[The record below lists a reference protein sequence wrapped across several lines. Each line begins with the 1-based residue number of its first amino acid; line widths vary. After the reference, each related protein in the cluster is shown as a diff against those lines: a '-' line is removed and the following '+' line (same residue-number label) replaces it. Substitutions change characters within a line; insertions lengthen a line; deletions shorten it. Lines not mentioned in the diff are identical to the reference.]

1 MVNGPYIIELFFVI
15 SFRKPVADPLAT
27 LRDHLV
33 SKKTIH
39 KRQVIPQSLH
49 LIGNYSNDSL
59 INRPLYSCMLS
70 YLRIL

>member
-1 MVNGPYIIELFFVI
+1 MVTLVFISRKTKNPYMANGPYIIELFFVI

-33 SKKTIH
+33 SRKTIH

-49 LIGNYSNDSL
+49 LIGKDLNYS
-59 INRPLYSCMLS
+59 
-70 YLRIL
+70 